1 MNFQIRPS
9 SSKLPSR
16 NYNSNDQEI
25 EFIGKNKN
33 DFNFLNELGRGSY
46 GTVYKVESLI
56 NKQIY
61 VIKKIDISNLNMKKR
76 KDALKEVQILRK
88 IRHENIIRYY
98 HFFS

>member
-16 NYNSNDQEI
+16 NYSSNDLEI
-25 EFIGKNKN
+25 EFIGKNKS
-33 DFNFLNELGRGSY
+33 DFHFLNELGRGSY

-88 IRHENIIRYY
+88 IRHENIIR
-98 HFFS
+98 